1 MGINQESSKSSYYKF
16 MRKELKK
23 SYDNIISNDFNKN
36 YSLQMSKFN
45 SEKKKKKY
53 IGDDEGD
60 IIDWK
65 IFLLNQF
72 STSDKKS
79 WKYSIFNFIKNEH
92 DYKVQNYEIYFLE
105 NEIFMNQFSLLIN
118 PKLYMKNR
126 IDEENPILYLFS
138 KEELEEYTE
147 IKDKFEDY
155 NINKNNEE
163 EEINEKEIMLEI
175 DDVED
180 AKGKLKRHKSKILN
194 ITKSMEGLY
203 SFESLKTFNEKNINE
218 INTYKIREHITLI
231 RSQLNKENHPILKII
246 KKFSENYAQII
257 KIRYESIKKIN
268 DIGKI
273 NDVKNKIIKDIQ
285 TFVEI
290 ISVGLKLFYS
300 KTINYEIFVS
310 ERDEFINL
318 ICYFLFKDDNF
329 YINLFSFF
337 ELSNKE
343 KYNSFKLKKIDLG
356 QLEPQDCGVSPK
368 FCLNKITKE
377 IKEKELYNENSN
389 TNKKKTGIVDYFEKL
404 DLNQEKYNISFYNN
418 MYSAEGIKD
427 ISTINK
433 KNIFKSF
440 YDTKTENRKSKFKKG
455 KIIKEEIKEETDSIK
470 HCSTISS
477 YKEFSQQLKSL
488 NESIIEKYEEEMNNN
503 PSGLNIPK
511 INNENNE
518 NNIPYYEEMKYIQ
531 TIKDYNFPLDKLTI
545 IALTSVII
553 TKSVD
558 NFWKGI
564 NIKNPKKFLNIDADE
579 LLSIY
584 LYIIYN
590 INLPSIYTELDFIN
604 YFTGSITKQSMI
616 GYYYTTIEGCLN
628 FIMSSKCKE
637 DFIKINK

>member
-377 IKEKELYNENSN
+377 IKEKELYIENSN

-433 KNIFKSF
+433 KNNFKSF
-440 YDTKTENRKSKFKKG
+440 YDTKTENPKSKFKKG

-628 FIMSSKCKE
+628 FIMSAKCKE

>member
-53 IGDDEGD
+53 IDDDEGD

-377 IKEKELYNENSN
+377 IKDKELYNENSN
-389 TNKKKTGIVDYFEKL
+389 TYKVKTGIVDYFEKL

-433 KNIFKSF
+433 KNNFKSF

-628 FIMSSKCKE
+628 FIMSAKCKE

>member
-53 IGDDEGD
+53 IDDDEGD

-118 PKLYMKNR
+118 PKLYMKNC

-433 KNIFKSF
+433 KNNFKSF

-628 FIMSSKCKE
+628 FIMSAKCKE

>member
-1 MGINQESSKSSYYKF
+1 
-16 MRKELKK
+16 
-23 SYDNIISNDFNKN
+23 
-36 YSLQMSKFN
+36 
-45 SEKKKKKY
+45 
-53 IGDDEGD
+53 
-60 IIDWK
+60 
-65 IFLLNQF
+65 
-72 STSDKKS
+72 
-79 WKYSIFNFIKNEH
+79 
-92 DYKVQNYEIYFLE
+92 
-105 NEIFMNQFSLLIN
+105 MNQFSLLIN

-246 KKFSENYAQII
+246 KKFSENYTQII

-377 IKEKELYNENSN
+377 IKEKELYIENSN

-433 KNIFKSF
+433 KNNFKSF

>member
-45 SEKKKKKY
+45 SEKRKKKY
-53 IGDDEGD
+53 ISDDEGD

-343 KYNSFKLKKIDLG
+343 KYNTFKLKKIDLG
-356 QLEPQDCGVSPK
+356 QLEPQDFGVSPK

-389 TNKKKTGIVDYFEKL
+389 TYKVKTGIVDYFEKL

-433 KNIFKSF
+433 KNNFKSF
-440 YDTKTENRKSKFKKG
+440 YDTKTENPKSKFKKG

-584 LYIIYN
+584 LYIIYD

>member
-628 FIMSSKCKE
+628 FIMSAKCKE

>member
-356 QLEPQDCGVSPK
+356 QLEPQDFGVSPK

-628 FIMSSKCKE
+628 FIMSAKCKE

>member
-23 SYDNIISNDFNKN
+23 SYDNIILNDFNKN

-203 SFESLKTFNEKNINE
+203 SFESPKTFNEKNINE

-246 KKFSENYAQII
+246 KKFSENYIQII

-356 QLEPQDCGVSPK
+356 QLEPQDFGVSPK

-377 IKEKELYNENSN
+377 IKDKELYNENSN
-389 TNKKKTGIVDYFEKL
+389 TYKVKTGIVDYFEKL
-404 DLNQEKYNISFYNN
+404 DINQEKYNISFYNN

-433 KNIFKSF
+433 ENNFKSF

-488 NESIIEKYEEEMNNN
+488 NESIIKKYEEEMNNN

>member
-53 IGDDEGD
+53 IDDDEGD

-356 QLEPQDCGVSPK
+356 QLEPQDFGVSPK

-377 IKEKELYNENSN
+377 IKDKELYNENSN
-389 TNKKKTGIVDYFEKL
+389 TYKVKTGIVDYFEKL

-433 KNIFKSF
+433 ENNFKSF

-628 FIMSSKCKE
+628 FIMSAKCKE

>member
-53 IGDDEGD
+53 ISDDEGD

-246 KKFSENYAQII
+246 KKFSENYTQII

-343 KYNSFKLKKIDLG
+343 KYNTFKLKKIDLG
-356 QLEPQDCGVSPK
+356 QLEPQDFGVSPK

-377 IKEKELYNENSN
+377 IKDKELYNENSN
-389 TNKKKTGIVDYFEKL
+389 TYKVKTGIVDYFEKL

>member
-53 IGDDEGD
+53 IDDDEGD

-246 KKFSENYAQII
+246 
-257 KIRYESIKKIN
+257 
-268 DIGKI
+268 
-273 NDVKNKIIKDIQ
+273 NK
-285 TFVEI
+285 
-290 ISVGLKLFYS
+290 
-300 KTINYEIFVS
+300 
-310 ERDEFINL
+310 
-318 ICYFLFKDDNF
+318 
-329 YINLFSFF
+329 
-337 ELSNKE
+337 
-343 KYNSFKLKKIDLG
+343 
-356 QLEPQDCGVSPK
+356 
-368 FCLNKITKE
+368 
-377 IKEKELYNENSN
+377 
-389 TNKKKTGIVDYFEKL
+389 
-404 DLNQEKYNISFYNN
+404 
-418 MYSAEGIKD
+418 
-427 ISTINK
+427 
-433 KNIFKSF
+433 
-440 YDTKTENRKSKFKKG
+440 
-455 KIIKEEIKEETDSIK
+455 
-470 HCSTISS
+470 
-477 YKEFSQQLKSL
+477 
-488 NESIIEKYEEEMNNN
+488 
-503 PSGLNIPK
+503 
-511 INNENNE
+511 
-518 NNIPYYEEMKYIQ
+518 
-531 TIKDYNFPLDKLTI
+531 
-545 IALTSVII
+545 
-553 TKSVD
+553 
-558 NFWKGI
+558 
-564 NIKNPKKFLNIDADE
+564 
-579 LLSIY
+579 
-584 LYIIYN
+584 
-590 INLPSIYTELDFIN
+590 
-604 YFTGSITKQSMI
+604 
-616 GYYYTTIEGCLN
+616 
-628 FIMSSKCKE
+628 
-637 DFIKINK
+637 